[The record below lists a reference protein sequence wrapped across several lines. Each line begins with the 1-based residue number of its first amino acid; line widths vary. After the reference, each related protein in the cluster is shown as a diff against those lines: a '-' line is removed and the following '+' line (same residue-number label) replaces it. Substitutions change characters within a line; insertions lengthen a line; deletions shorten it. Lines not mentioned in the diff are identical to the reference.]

1 MKRLSVIIVTYHS
14 EKDIYDCLESV
25 WKYCDLPHDDVEVVV
40 VDNSPESDGMFS
52 RLREAYGEEIVLIH
66 NTHNGGY
73 GQGNNVGIRRAT
85 APVAMIMNPD
95 VRLVEPVFKTAVE
108 AFERDPELCLYGM
121 KQKLSDKVLSMSS
134 FACTRM
140 MNGYAYT
147 LLDGICNRLNLFF
160 PRFMYLQGSCF
171 FLRKDKFEAVGM
183 FDETNFMYGEEDDIA
198 YRIRQRFGNHA
209 KFNPN
214 LHYLHLALRRAPDV
228 KHEIDM
234 LEANAVL
241 NEKKGYGRRKTLKN
255 KLRNIRFRLW
265 REQLKSLTGKGKNQ
279 PLYEM
284 LTQFKDRLDT
294 LLAKEDEGRKL
305 FYINPMSY
313 RNSALYDYNLL
324 SNLEEGFRVTFFG
337 NAQYDAGAIPTVTFK
352 PLFSYS
358 LYKSTVGKALSYG
371 WSLVRLAAHCLCVK
385 PDVVHIQ
392 WIKFPVLDT
401 LLLRLLRLRG
411 IRVVYTA
418 HNVLPHADNGHRQQ
432 QRYGRYYRL
441 VSDIIVHSATTKQEL
456 VGMFGIEAD
465 KIKVI
470 PHGLIKVKHNP
481 ERVAQLEADLRRRYP
496 NRLIF
501 SSLGFQK
508 HYKGVSLLTKLWS
521 EEPMIAR
528 NDGVHL
534 IIAGKQDGSVDTSSL
549 EGRRNVTVIDRY
561 IDDDEYMALSNV
573 TDVMLMPYLRISQSG
588 VLIAAINE
596 HIPILV
602 SNVGGLPD
610 ALAIADVG
618 WNMGE
623 PTYENLRQTLL
634 DIIAHPEAIEA
645 IRHDDEAWRKLEEA
659 YSWEE
664 IGKITSKLYIL

>member
-108 AFERDPELCLYGM
+108 TFERDPELCLYGM

-214 LHYLHLALRRAPDV
+214 LHYLHLALRRTPDV
-228 KHEIDM
+228 KHEINM

-265 REQLKSLTGKGKNQ
+265 REQLKSLTGKGK
-279 PLYEM
+279 
-284 LTQFKDRLDT
+284 KH
-294 LLAKEDEGRKL
+294 
-305 FYINPMSY
+305 
-313 RNSALYDYNLL
+313 
-324 SNLEEGFRVTFFG
+324 
-337 NAQYDAGAIPTVTFK
+337 
-352 PLFSYS
+352 
-358 LYKSTVGKALSYG
+358 
-371 WSLVRLAAHCLCVK
+371 AA
-385 PDVVHIQ
+385 
-392 WIKFPVLDT
+392 
-401 LLLRLLRLRG
+401 
-411 IRVVYTA
+411 
-418 HNVLPHADNGHRQQ
+418 
-432 QRYGRYYRL
+432 
-441 VSDIIVHSATTKQEL
+441 
-456 VGMFGIEAD
+456 
-465 KIKVI
+465 
-470 PHGLIKVKHNP
+470 
-481 ERVAQLEADLRRRYP
+481 
-496 NRLIF
+496 
-501 SSLGFQK
+501 
-508 HYKGVSLLTKLWS
+508 
-521 EEPMIAR
+521 
-528 NDGVHL
+528 
-534 IIAGKQDGSVDTSSL
+534 
-549 EGRRNVTVIDRY
+549 
-561 IDDDEYMALSNV
+561 
-573 TDVMLMPYLRISQSG
+573 
-588 VLIAAINE
+588 
-596 HIPILV
+596 
-602 SNVGGLPD
+602 
-610 ALAIADVG
+610 
-618 WNMGE
+618 
-623 PTYENLRQTLL
+623 
-634 DIIAHPEAIEA
+634 
-645 IRHDDEAWRKLEEA
+645 
-659 YSWEE
+659 
-664 IGKITSKLYIL
+664 